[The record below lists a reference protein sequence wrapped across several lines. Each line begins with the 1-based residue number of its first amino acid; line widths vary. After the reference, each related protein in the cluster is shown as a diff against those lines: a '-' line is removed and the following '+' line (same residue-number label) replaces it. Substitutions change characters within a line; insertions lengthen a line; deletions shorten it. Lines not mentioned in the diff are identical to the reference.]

1 VIPAP
6 FDYVVADHPEHA
18 IELLG
23 KREDAKL
30 LAGGHSLLPAMKLR
44 LARPALIVDIGRI
57 GDLSY
62 VREDGDAIAIG
73 AVTRHADVA
82 ASALLRQH
90 CPIVS
95 FTAGQVGDPQV
106 RHRGTI
112 GGSIAHGDPASDLP
126 SVILALDGELV
137 ARGKGGDRTIAARDL
152 FTGVFQTSLEPDEV
166 LLEVRVPKLGSKG
179 WSYTK
184 MSRRAQDWATVAVA
198 AVVERSSGSVRKA
211 SIALTNMGATSLRAT
226 AAEEALAGGASIEDA
241 SELLADGTE
250 PSSDHAASAD
260 FRKHLVR
267 VLGRRALE
275 EAVAR

>member
-1 VIPAP
+1 MIPAP
-6 FDYVVADHPEHA
+6 FDYVVAEHPDHA

-44 LARPALIVDIGRI
+44 LARPALLVDIGRI

-62 VREDGDAIAIG
+62 VREDGDTIAIG
-73 AVTRHADVA
+73 ALTRHTDVA
-82 ASALLRQH
+82 RAALLREH

-126 SVILALDGELV
+126 AVVLALDGEFV
-137 ARGKGGDRTIAARDL
+137 ARGKGGDRTIAARDF
-152 FTGVFQTSLEPDEV
+152 FTGVFQTAIEPDEV
-166 LLEVRVPKLGSKG
+166 LVEVRVPKLGSNG

-184 MSRRAQDWATVAVA
+184 MARRAQDWATVAVA
-198 AVVERSSGSVRKA
+198 ATVERTNGSIRRA
-211 SIALTNMGATSLRAT
+211 SIALTNMGATPVRAS
-226 AAEEALAGGASIEDA
+226 AAEEALAGGASIDEA
-241 SELLADGTE
+241 SLLLAEGTE
-250 PSSDHAASAD
+250 PSSDQAASAD
-260 FRKHLVR
+260 FRRHLVR

-275 EAVAR
+275 EAAER